1 MPLSDQRSFFSKES
15 IQQRLLLHIMQ
26 MWGIQDLNHLDSF
39 VQMLI
44 DTLANEV
51 YRISNEFMESEVR
64 VLERLADLLT
74 PDLLTMPRPA
84 HAIVQANPGLPVV
97 ELSPVQSLL
106 FQQKYASLQL
116 GELDSVQDLFFSPVE
131 SVKLI
136 DGRVAYLASGSQLHA
151 IHPQLG
157 KRLVAQTLPLQKLAP
172 KTLWIGLELNPAVD
186 SLDRVSF
193 FFNWPDD
200 VEHQPLLSL
209 LTLSR
214 WSVNGHPLATG
225 DGPTYKE
232 AGQIDLDDVA
242 QLFSEY
248 EINYQLE
255 NDIRQ
260 NYQRRFIHI
269 EQPGT
274 DSLAELA
281 QPYPPAFL
289 TAFGSQKLQ
298 PLESGALLWLEVTFP
313 ARFTEEILEKVSVE
327 LNAFPVMN
335 RKLNRILYRTLAN
348 FNLLPL
354 RTDPFETLLMVK
366 SVMDSKDRIFIP
378 HPFHKAD
385 DIRSGGY
392 TIRRG
397 GVERFDVRNAR
408 EQLTFL
414 LELLRDESVAFAV
427 YGQDTI
433 RLLLTQLQDQI
444 ERLERKIQNTNAPPL
459 VINQYVIFKPF
470 EAGDSMQVDFWTTTC
485 ELANNIPAGTY
496 LQAYNTNTLAGDSI
510 KLLTSTTGGRNRPS
524 ALHRVQT
531 YRYALMTHQRII
543 TQEDIR
549 AFFFHELGPLLK
561 GVTIQKGVA
570 IGKTVKEGLMRTVD
584 IIVKPAEDCTLTEL
598 EWKVVMESV
607 HQKLIQRSG
616 QVTTYRLFLDEVM
629 LPV

>member
-84 HAIVQANPGLPVV
+84 HAIMQANPGLPVV
-97 ELSPVQSLL
+97 EISPVQSLL
-106 FQQKYASLQL
+106 FQQKYASQQL

-131 SVKLI
+131 PVKLI
-136 DGRVAYLASGSQLHA
+136 DGRVAYLASGSQLRA

-186 SLDRVSF
+186 SIDRVGF

-214 WSVNGHPLATG
+214 WSVNGLPVATG
-225 DGPTYKE
+225 VGPTYKE
-232 AGQIDLDDVA
+232 AGQIDLDDVS

-269 EQPGT
+269 ERPVA
-274 DSLAELA
+274 DSLAGLA
-281 QPYPPAFL
+281 LPYPPAFL
-289 TAFGSQKLQ
+289 AAFGPQKLQ

-313 ARFTEEILEKVSVE
+313 ASFTEEILEKVTVD

-335 RKLNRILYRTLAN
+335 RKLNRILYRTVAN

-366 SVMDSKDRIFIP
+366 SVMDSKDRIFVP

-392 TIRRG
+392 TVRRG

-427 YGQDTI
+427 YGQDTV
-433 RLLLTQLQDQI
+433 RLLLTQLQEQI
-444 ERLERKIQNTNAPPL
+444 ERLERKIQNTNIPQL

-470 EAGDSMQVDFWTTTC
+470 EAGDPMQVDFWTTTC

-510 KLLTSTTGGRNRPS
+510 RLLTGTTGGRSRPS

-549 AFFFHELGPLLK
+549 AFFYHELGPLLK

-570 IGKTVKEGLMRTVD
+570 IGKTVQEGLMRTVD
-584 IIVKPAEDCTLTEL
+584 IIVKPAEDCTLTES

-607 HQKLIQRSG
+607 LQKLIQRSG

-629 LPV
+629 IPV

>member
-26 MWGIQDLNHLDSF
+26 MWGVQDLNHLDSF

-74 PDLLTMPRPA
+74 PDLLTIPRPA
-84 HAIVQANPGLPVV
+84 HAVVQANPGQPVV
-97 ELSPVQSLL
+97 ELTPVQSLL
-106 FQQKYASLQL
+106 FQQKYASQQL

-136 DGRVAYLASGSQLHA
+136 DGRVAYLASGSQLQS
-151 IHPQLG
+151 IHTQLG

-172 KTLWIGLELNPAVD
+172 KTLWIGLEINPAVD

-209 LTLSR
+209 LSLSR
-214 WSVNGHPLATG
+214 WSLNGDPIATAVG
-225 DGPTYKE
+225 SASQEDS
-232 AGQIDLDDVA
+232 QMDMDDA
-242 QLFSEY
+242 TRLFSEY
-248 EINYQLE
+248 DVNYQLE
-255 NDIRQ
+255 QDIRQ

-269 EQPGT
+269 EQPMT
-274 DSLAELA
+274 QPLAGVV
-281 QPYPPAFL
+281 QPYPPAFAA
-289 TAFGSQKLQ
+289 AFGAQNLKA
-298 PLESGALLWLEVTFP
+298 LESGTLVWLEVTFP
-313 ARFTEEILEKVSVE
+313 ARFTEEVLEKVLVE
-327 LNAFPVMN
+327 LNAFPVLN
-335 RKLNRILYRTLAN
+335 RKLNRILYRTMAN

-366 SVMDSKDRIFIP
+366 AVVDSKDRVFIA
-378 HPFHKAD
+378 HPFHKAE
-385 DIRSGGY
+385 DISSGGY
-392 TIRRG
+392 AVRRG

-444 ERLERKIQNTNAPPL
+444 ERLERKIYNTNMPPL
-459 VINQYVIFKPF
+459 TINQYVTFKPF

-485 ELANNIPAGTY
+485 ELANKIPAGTY
-496 LQAYNTNTLAGDSI
+496 LQAYNTNSLAGDSI
-510 KLLTSTTGGRNRPS
+510 KLLTGTTGGRSRPS

-543 TQEDIR
+543 TQEDVR
-549 AFFFHELGPLLK
+549 AFFYHELGPLLK
-561 GVTIQKGVA
+561 SVTIRKGVA

-584 IIVKPAEDCTLTEL
+584 IIVKPAEDCTLTES
-598 EWKVVMESV
+598 EWKVVLESV

-616 QVTTYRLFLDEVM
+616 QVTTYRLFLDEVL